1 MREMYAHTGFTNAT
15 GKNFNFFAVGLTG
28 QQVEQPMNNCVRSLS
43 PKYIL
48 KQIHI
53 DWTLDVK

>member
-1 MREMYAHTGFTNAT
+1 MYAHTGFTNAT